1 MKNIQSLSVGFTYDL
16 KDDYLAM
23 GLTPEEAAEFD
34 VQETID
40 AIFTT
45 LQRRGYRVEK
55 IGGARSL
62 IRRLEQGCRWDLVFN
77 ICEGVKGIGREAQVP
92 AILDVYNIP
101 YVFSDVLVL
110 SLTLHKG
117 MTKSIIRDRGI
128 PTAPFLVAKSLMD
141 LNDHNLQ
148 YPLFVK
154 PVAEGTGKGI
164 GPDSRV
170 FNSRQLRKAVKDR
183 IKQFDQGVLIEEF
196 LPGREFTAGIVG
208 TGKDAKIIGVMEVIY
223 RAHESTGIYSYE
235 NKANYEHFIDY
246 SIPEKE
252 VYDACSK
259 VALASWNALDCR
271 DGGRI
276 DLRMDAMG
284 VPNFI
289 EVNPLA
295 GLNPLHSDLPILARK
310 KGISYSRLLG
320 MIMNAATE
328 RILTKQTIQ
337 TIQTVKKHEH
347 HYNIS

>member
-1 MKNIQSLSVGFTYDL
+1 MKNRQLLSVGFTYDL

-23 GLTPEEAAEFD
+23 DFTPEEAAEFD

-45 LQRRGYRVEK
+45 LQRQGYRVEK

-77 ICEGVKGIGREAQVP
+77 ICEGAKGIGREAQVP
-92 AILDVYNIP
+92 AILDIYNIP

-110 SLTLHKG
+110 GLTLHKG
-117 MTKSIIRDRGI
+117 MTKSIIRDMGI
-128 PTAPFLVAKSLMD
+128 PTAPFMVAKSLMD
-141 LNDHNLQ
+141 LKDHKLQ

-170 FNSRQLRKAVKDR
+170 YNSRQLRKAVKDR
-183 IKQFDQGVLIEEF
+183 IKQFDQGVLIEEY

-208 TGKDAKIIGVMEVIY
+208 TGKDAKVIGVMEVIY

-252 VYDACSK
+252 VYEACRK

-320 MIMNAATE
+320 MIMNAASK
-328 RILTKQTIQ
+328 RILTKQP
-337 TIQTVKKHEH
+337 IQTVQKHEH

>member
-1 MKNIQSLSVGFTYDL
+1 MKNIQLLSVGFTYDL

-23 GLTPEEAAEFD
+23 GFSPEEAAEFD

-45 LQRRGYRVEK
+45 LQERGYRVEK
-55 IGGARSL
+55 IGGVRSL

-77 ICEGVKGIGREAQVP
+77 ICEGIKGIGREAQVP

-101 YVFSDVLVL
+101 YVFSDALVL
-110 SLTLHKG
+110 ALTLHKG
-117 MTKSIIRDRGI
+117 MTKSIIRDMGI

-141 LNDHNLQ
+141 LNDHKLQ

-164 GPDSRV
+164 GPDSKV
-170 FNSRQLRKAVKDR
+170 LNHRQLRKAVKDR
-183 IKQFDQGVLIEEF
+183 LKQFDQGLLIEEF

-208 TGKDAKIIGVMEVIY
+208 TGKDAKVIGVMEVIY

-320 MIMNAATE
+320 MIMNSATE
-328 RILTKQTIQ
+328 RILTKE
-337 TIQTVKKHEH
+337 TIQTVKKHEY